1 MVNPAREAMRRRARG
16 GRDRDGGGDVRREAG
31 MSALEVVLL
40 APLVIGFIMMLVVFG
55 VLVNA
60 RGNVQGAARDAAR
73 MGSLQRDYRTAQRTA
88 QSTAASELAKT
99 CPGATA
105 EQVNPA
111 NVALPDNDFTAGGL
125 FTIKVVCTIPLS
137 GLDWFSLGS
146 KTVTAYSTAPL
157 DTFRRTG

>member
-1 MVNPAREAMRRRARG
+1 MEKTNPVRGAMVRAR
-16 GRDRDGGGDVRREAG
+16 RDRGDEAG

-40 APLVIGFIMMLVVFG
+40 SPLVIGFIMMLVIFG

-73 MGSLQRDYRTAQRTA
+73 MGSLQRDYQAAQGTAQD
-88 QSTAASELAKT
+88 TAATELAKT
-99 CPGATA
+99 CPGAIAT
-105 EQVNPA
+105 QVNPN
-111 NVALPDNDFTAGGL
+111 NVALPDNNFAAGGL
-125 FTIKVVCTIPLS
+125 FTIKVSCTIPLT

-146 KTVTAYSTAPL
+146 HTIVAYSTAPL